1 MPSRTWVEAQV
12 EEGVNRIQYL
22 LGLKAI
28 ESEEPVPPDTA
39 GARGRAAASSPREGA
54 DHRRGDEGRI
64 VDPPDIEGQIE
75 ILGKGEDR
83 GVGFGACA
91 EYELRGLSGRDEFRV
106 RIPRRVSLASMT
118 ESEGGPE
125 IAVERRWG

>member
-1 MPSRTWVEAQV
+1 VLAGERRPRHHGKA
-12 EEGVNRIQYL
+12 RI
-22 LGLKAI
+22 
-28 ESEEPVPPDTA
+28 TA
-39 GARGRAAASSPREGA
+39 VV
-54 DHRRGDEGRI
+54 DEGRI

-83 GVGFGACA
+83 GVGFGLAPND
-91 EYELRGLSGRDEFRV
+91 ELRGLSGRDEFRV
-106 RIPRRVSLASMT
+106 RIRRRVSLASMT